1 MANDN
6 LRERLL
12 SIARDKAISWGF
24 LYGDET
30 DKLIHG
36 IVTGGLET
44 LEREGKIDDR
54 KAHFKAK
61 SNIMRLVDVMI
72 EEARKNEQ
80 DTESLELSED
90 SFEAAK
96 KSFESLWPYF

>member
-1 MANDN
+1 MSKDN

-12 SIARDKAISWGF
+12 CIARDKAITWGF
-24 LYGDET
+24 LYGDESA
-30 DKLIHG
+30 KLIHA

-44 LEREGKIDDR
+44 IEREGKIDDK

-72 EEARKNEQ
+72 KEARKSER
-80 DTESLELSED
+80 DTQTLELSED